1 MENEFSVDKEHNC
14 SFCGKSQFQVG
25 KLVIGPDVYICDD
38 CVDLCLRI
46 IDGEK
51 KADASKETKTLPTP
65 SSILSD
71 LNDYVIGQEQAKKI
85 LSVAAYNHL
94 LRVTSDDPESF
105 SKSNVLLLGPTGSG
119 KTLLCKTLSKIIGV
133 PFVIADAT
141 TLTEVG
147 YIGDDVDT
155 ILTSLLEKA
164 SGDIGL
170 AEKSIIFIDE
180 IDKVAVANSSG
191 RDVSGKGVQNGLL
204 KIIEGAEMQIPST
217 FNKSP
222 NQPTVKVSIDTSNIL
237 FIVGGAFTGMD
248 EIISSRVSQKSIGLT
263 SKVEEEDVGD
273 VTIIPKD
280 IEMFGMTKEFIGR
293 ISFIAGLKHLSEDD
307 LVRILKETKN
317 SIVNQFQ
324 NIYKNK
330 GITLNIEDSALTA
343 IAKNAIDI
351 GTGARGLRSI
361 LNDVLLDSMFDIHD
375 EDDIESVVIDKRVVT
390 EGVTPLYVRK
400 VQAKAS
406 EA

>member
-1 MENEFSVDKEHNC
+1 
-14 SFCGKSQFQVG
+14 
-25 KLVIGPDVYICDD
+25 
-38 CVDLCLRI
+38 
-46 IDGEK
+46 
-51 KADASKETKTLPTP
+51 
-65 SSILSD
+65 
-71 LNDYVIGQEQAKKI
+71 
-85 LSVAAYNHL
+85 
-94 LRVTSDDPESF
+94 
-105 SKSNVLLLGPTGSG
+105 
-119 KTLLCKTLSKIIGV
+119 
-133 PFVIADAT
+133 
-141 TLTEVG
+141 
-147 YIGDDVDT
+147 
-155 ILTSLLEKA
+155 
-164 SGDIGL
+164 
-170 AEKSIIFIDE
+170 
-180 IDKVAVANSSG
+180 VANSSG

-375 EDDIESVVIDKRVVT
+375 EDDIESIVIDKRVVT

-400 VQAKAS
+400 VQAKGS

>member
-1 MENEFSVDKEHNC
+1 VENEFSVDKEHNC

-94 LRVTSDDPESF
+94 LRVTSGDPESF

-170 AEKSIIFIDE
+170 AEKGIIFIDE

-375 EDDIESVVIDKRVVT
+375 EDDIESIVIDKRVVT

-400 VQAKAS
+400 VPAKGS

>member
-1 MENEFSVDKEHNC
+1 VENEFSVDKEHNC

-170 AEKSIIFIDE
+170 AEKGIIFIDE

-375 EDDIESVVIDKRVVT
+375 EDDIESIVIDKRVVT

-400 VQAKAS
+400 VQAKGS